1 MVSGPVS
8 SPNSPIPQSK
18 RYLRSSVTIK
28 NGFREIFK
36 APFAGLPSRGM
47 RMNFLSKPTENV
59 PSYKAAA
66 YDFIFFELQ
75 SFIETKEQRYKV
87 IEHRLSHFET
97 FSPCICSLSS
107 SNFS

>member
-18 RYLRSSVTIK
+18 RYFRSSVTIK
-28 NGFREIFK
+28 NRFREIFK

-66 YDFIFFELQ
+66 YDFIFLSYRVTELQ
-75 SFIETKEQRYKV
+75 SYIETKKQRCRETV
-87 IEHRLSHFET
+87 CRPCHFET
-97 FSPCICSLSS
+97 LSLCI
-107 SNFS
+107 